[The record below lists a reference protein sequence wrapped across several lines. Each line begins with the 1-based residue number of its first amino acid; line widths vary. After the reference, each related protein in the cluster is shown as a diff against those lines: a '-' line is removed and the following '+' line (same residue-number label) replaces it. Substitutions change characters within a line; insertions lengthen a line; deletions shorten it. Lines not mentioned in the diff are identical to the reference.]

1 MKINFMLIDDNEVD
15 IFLNSTYI
23 KKEVGNC
30 HIISHLSAIQ
40 ALSDLKSKLNTAD
53 LAESTDFPDVILVD
67 INMPEMSGFSFLEK
81 LAQLE
86 NYAGIKNSQIF
97 LISSSISQ
105 SDINKAEEQPIC
117 KGFISKPLTP
127 QKIKSILDDI
137 TIDKVL

>member
-1 MKINFMLIDDNEVD
+1 MLIDDNEVD

-23 KKEVGNC
+23 KKEVTNC
-30 HIISHLSAIQ
+30 QINPHLSAIQ
-40 ALSDLKSKLNTAD
+40 ALSDLESKLNTTD
-53 LAESTDFPDVILVD
+53 LSESNDFPDVILVD

-81 LAQLE
+81 LTQLE
-86 NYAGIKNSQIF
+86 KYGAIKNTQIY

-127 QKIKSILDDI
+127 LKIKSILDDI